1 MNNKIIGIVIGI
13 LILGIVIFS
22 GMNNPEMSPSM
33 LNVRDKFESTGLT
46 NPDVI
51 ELDESIEDE
60 GAECWP
66 QNGDYSRLNCPTF
79 TASCDSGTWMA
90 EHGAH
95 GGYSWNCN

>member
-60 GAECWP
+60 GAEC
-66 QNGDYSRLNCPTF
+66 
-79 TASCDSGTWMA
+79 
-90 EHGAH
+90 
-95 GGYSWNCN
+95 